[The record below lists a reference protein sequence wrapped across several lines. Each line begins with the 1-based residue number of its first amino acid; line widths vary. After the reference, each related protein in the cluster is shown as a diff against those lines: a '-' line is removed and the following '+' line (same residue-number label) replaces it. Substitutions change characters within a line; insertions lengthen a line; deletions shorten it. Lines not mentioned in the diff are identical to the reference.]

1 MNTEHLTSTLIEL
14 IRIPSTSGHEEKI
27 RDYLAQYLAA
37 SGLHTTIDQSGNL
50 ISTMTG
56 QGTPLLL
63 NAHMD
68 RVPPGLGH
76 QPILRDGF
84 LFSDGTTNLGA
95 DDAAGIA
102 VILEVVQRTI
112 ARGLPHP
119 PMVLVFTAQ
128 EEAGMCGASNF
139 DGTLWNVKD
148 GIVFDNAFEAG
159 VVVSKGAAYEAFDIQ
174 ITGRTG
180 HPGKDL
186 AQTVDAIE
194 IFRSA
199 HYPHGSFDGD
209 QTRINIGKVIGG
221 SARNAI
227 PDSVLVEGELRSFEP
242 LEVRE
247 TYKQAI
253 QDAFEQAAR
262 SRGGVVKVSFN
273 THSRGY
279 EIDPDEPLVQTYRAV
294 LEKRGISMLMK
305 PTFIGSDASGL
316 RPAIRAFTISTGVV
330 YEHSIEEYVAI
341 QPLEQLVRDT
351 LQVLDLWSKR

>member
-1 MNTEHLTSTLIEL
+1 MNTDRLTSTLIDL

-27 RDYLAQYLAA
+27 RDHLTTYLA
-37 SGLHTTIDQSGNL
+37 SFGLPTTIDESGNL

-76 QPILRDGF
+76 EPILRNGI
-84 LFSDGTTNLGA
+84 LYSDGTTNLGG

-102 VILEVVQRTI
+102 VILEVVRRTI
-112 ARGLPHP
+112 VQDLPHP
-119 PMVLVFTAQ
+119 PLVLVFTVQ

-139 DGTLWNVKD
+139 DASLWNVAD

-159 VVVSKGAAYEAFDIQ
+159 VIVSKGAAYEAFDVQ
-174 ITGRTG
+174 ITGHTG

-186 AQTVDAIE
+186 NKTVHAIE
-194 IFRSA
+194 IFHSA
-199 HYPHGSFDGD
+199 QYPHGSFDED

-227 PDSVLVEGELRSFEP
+227 PDTVFVEGELRSFEP
-242 LEVRE
+242 LDVRE
-247 TYKQAI
+247 KYKQAI

-262 SRGGVVKVSFN
+262 HLGGLVKVSFN
-273 THSRGY
+273 THSSGY
-279 EIDPDEPLVQTYRAV
+279 EIDQTEPLLQTYRTV
-294 LEKRGISMLMK
+294 LGKRGATMQME
-305 PTFIGSDASGL
+305 PTFIGSDTSGL

-330 YEHSIEEYVAI
+330 NEHSTKEYVAI
-341 QPLEQLVRDT
+341 DPLEQLVKDT
-351 LQVLDLWSKR
+351 LQVLALWCRS